1 MYRKW
6 VDRVMEEFFRQV
18 CAGYSVKLGMAG
30 EEAGGGVPPFTRRRL
45 TWLTLANQQETICW
59 NRFNRRLVYSF
70 GPSSALTPSVHVYFL
85 SHCLHLCL
93 PIDLLL
99 FQLSNPLFYSSSS
112 TSEFIIRAE
121 AVTFSSRSAPVRLY
135 FVVQLTNCCLIFL
148 RVTGSETSREWKSVQ
163 WWTDIMLL

>member
-1 MYRKW
+1 MHCADLSNPAKPLPMYRKW

-45 TWLTLANQQETICW
+45 TWLTLANQQETPSVESVLIVD
-59 NRFNRRLVYSF
+59 LYSF

-93 PIDLLL
+93 SIDLLL
-99 FQLSNPLFYSSSS
+99 FQLSIHSFILRLLPLSS
-112 TSEFIIRAE
+112 
-121 AVTFSSRSAPVRLY
+121 L
-135 FVVQLTNCCLIFL
+135 
-148 RVTGSETSREWKSVQ
+148 
-163 WWTDIMLL
+163 

>member
-59 NRFNRRLVYSF
+59 KRFNRRLVYSF

-85 SHCLHLCL
+85 SLFTFMLAYWSSTL
-93 PIDLLL
+93 PT
-99 FQLSNPLFYSSSS
+99 FHPLFYSSSS